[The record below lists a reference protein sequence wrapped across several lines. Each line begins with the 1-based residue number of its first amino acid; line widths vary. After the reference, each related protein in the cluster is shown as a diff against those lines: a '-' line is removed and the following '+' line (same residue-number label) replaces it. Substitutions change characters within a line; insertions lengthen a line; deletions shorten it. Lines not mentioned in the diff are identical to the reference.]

1 MDVKWDPKGGKNG
14 AQIDQKGCQREGAQ
28 QWCNKVDFYEILGV
42 LLGTIFG
49 SKIIQKGVPKTRPN
63 WTSENEKVWVARFEK
78 GAQKGAKMESQSEKN
93 TS

>member
-1 MDVKWDPKGGKNG
+1 MR
-14 AQIDQKGCQREGAQ
+14 AALRMMQ
-28 QWCNKVDFYEILGV
+28 QVDFYEILGD
-42 LLGTIFG
+42 LLGSIFG